1 MMERR
6 SGGEERTRVRGP
18 KKAFVVVVGPLLL
31 VMGLALAVV
40 ATGSH
45 AAVSTQMTGYVDEE
59 DDAIGLSFADG
70 TPVGSAQMPGPVI
83 PPGTYQVSI
92 NDLSQVGDFDLAG
105 AGVSFATGVEQR
117 VQVSWTVT
125 FQPCA
130 LYSYRND
137 QQMYIYWFQTS
148 ASPGSVTACSGT
160 LTGEATTT
168 LATTTTTP
176 VVTTKSNSLPPGEQ
190 VSAIGTVIPS
200 DPIRGTIRAV
210 TNRAGAITLAFAG
223 RSVTTL
229 EPGRYAISVDDKS
242 AKAGL
247 FVRKGQGR
255 PLTVSGVDFV
265 GKRSVDVDLSAGEWT
280 YYAVA
285 GGSAGAHGFTVASA
299 S

>member
-1 MMERR
+1 MRA
-6 SGGEERTRVRGP
+6 P
-18 KKAFVVVVGPLLL
+18 KTALVVVVGPLL
-31 VMGLALAVV
+31 VAMGLALAAV

-70 TPVGSAQMPGPVI
+70 TQVGSAQMPGPVI

-105 AGVSFATGVEQR
+105 SGVSFATGVEQR

-137 QQMYIYWFQTS
+137 QQAYIYWFQTS
-148 ASPGSVTACSGT
+148 ASPGSAAACSGT
-160 LTGEATTT
+160 LTGAATTT
-168 LATTTTTP
+168 LATTTTTA
-176 VVTTKSNSLPPGEQ
+176 VVTTKSSSLPPGEQ

-200 DPIRGTIRAV
+200 DPVRGTIHAV
-210 TNRAGAITLAFAG
+210 TNRAGMITLTFDD
-223 RSVTTL
+223 RTLSTL
-229 EPGRYAISVDDKS
+229 EPGRYVISVVDES

-247 FVRKGQGR
+247 VVRKGQAQA
-255 PLTVSGVDFV
+255 LTVSSVGFV
-265 GKRSVDVDLSAGEWT
+265 GKRSVDVDLSAGKWT
-280 YYAVA
+280 YYPVA
-285 GGSAGAHGFTVASA
+285 GGSATARGFTVASA
-299 S
+299 P